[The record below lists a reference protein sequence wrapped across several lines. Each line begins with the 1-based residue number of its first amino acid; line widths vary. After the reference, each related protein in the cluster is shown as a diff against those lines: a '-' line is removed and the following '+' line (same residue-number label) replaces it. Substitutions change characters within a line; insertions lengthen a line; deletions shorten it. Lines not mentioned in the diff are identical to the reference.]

1 MYSNHLIFSQKR
13 FSSLIKREI
22 KLSSRTLLYVTL
34 SIIGISFSE
43 PCSACFQTTRHK
55 FFRKKTLWLVSPF

>member
-34 SIIGISFSE
+34 SIIGISLSGTLFSL
-43 PCSACFQTTRHK
+43 
-55 FFRKKTLWLVSPF
+55 FFLFFLSSPTLSFPRLQL